1 MYAILVLIAIGCV
14 FLNPLL
20 FQWFWNDA
28 IIICLNHFS
37 VLVNNIPYTFEFGEI
52 SYWMSFA
59 IINIIG
65 TFITFLNISR
75 GNGKIYEKSEMDKA
89 VPKAIGNILNNVMWI
104 GICVLVVNLI
114 F

>member
-1 MYAILVLIAIGCV
+1 MYVILVLIAIGCV

-20 FQWFWNDA
+20 FQWLWNDA

-52 SYWMSFA
+52 NYWVSFA
-59 IINIIG
+59 IVNIIE
-65 TFITFLNISR
+65 TLITFLHISR
-75 GNGKIYEKSEMDKA
+75 FDGKMYEKNEMDKA
-89 VPKAIGNILNNVMWI
+89 IAKGMGNILNNVLWI